1 MADRRP
7 TTPTRPTSPTPL
19 TRRPGGRSQRVWEA
33 VSNAVLELLVKHGQ
47 EAVTMIE
54 VARRA
59 GVNPTSLYRRWGT
72 REALLTEVL
81 AARAESA
88 LAVPDTGTLRG
99 DLTAYLKSAALFLQ
113 TPNGAALL
121 QLGVTA
127 LGRPD
132 LQPFRRDYLLGR
144 LPPVATILERAAAR
158 GEIEPG
164 ADPLALIE
172 HLVGP
177 LFVRLIFTARPID
190 ARAIDGSVTAALAAL
205 SPASRPASPRLSPTR
220 GRAGRAR
227 SRATV
232 AKAR

>member
-1 MADRRP
+1 MAERRLAANARASSP
-7 TTPTRPTSPTPL
+7 ARPQ
-19 TRRPGGRSQRVWEA
+19 RRPGGRSQRIWES
-33 VSNAVLELLVKHGQ
+33 VSNAALELLVTHGH

-88 LAVPDTGTLRG
+88 LTVPDTGTLRG
-99 DLTAYLKSAALFLQ
+99 DLTAYLKEAAVFLQ

-127 LGRPD
+127 LNRPD

-158 GEIEPG
+158 GEIEHG
-164 ADPLALIE
+164 TDPLALIE

-177 LFVRLIFTARPID
+177 LFVRLLFTARPID
-190 ARAIDGSVTAALAAL
+190 ARIIDASVTAALVGVERLAKGATPRRSAKRSGAA
-205 SPASRPASPRLSPTR
+205 RR
-220 GRAGRAR
+220 
-227 SRATV
+227 
-232 AKAR
+232 

>member
-1 MADRRP
+1 MADGRLASKAR
-7 TTPTRPTSPTPL
+7 TPAPARL
-19 TRRPGGRSQRVWEA
+19 KRRPGGRSQRVWES
-33 VSNAVLELLVKHGQ
+33 VSNAALELLVTHGH

-88 LAVPDTGTLRG
+88 LTVPDTGTLRG
-99 DLTAYLKSAALFLQ
+99 DLTAYLKAAAVFLQ

-127 LGRPD
+127 LSRPD

-144 LPPVATILERAAAR
+144 LPPVATILEHAAAR
-158 GEIEPG
+158 GEIETG
-164 ADPLALIE
+164 ADPLVVIE

-177 LFVRLIFTARPID
+177 LFVRLLFTAQPID
-190 ARAIDGSVTAALAAL
+190 KRLIDASVSAALVAVGASATPATARRSAKRGGAA
-205 SPASRPASPRLSPTR
+205 RR
-220 GRAGRAR
+220 
-227 SRATV
+227 
-232 AKAR
+232 

>member
-1 MADRRP
+1 MAERRLAANARASSP
-7 TTPTRPTSPTPL
+7 ARPQ
-19 TRRPGGRSQRVWEA
+19 RRPGGRSQRIWES
-33 VSNAVLELLVKHGQ
+33 VSNAALELLVTHGH

-88 LAVPDTGTLRG
+88 LTVPDTGTLRG
-99 DLTAYLKSAALFLQ
+99 DLTAYLKEAAVFLQ

-127 LGRPD
+127 LNRPD

-158 GEIEPG
+158 GVTSINFG
-164 ADPLALIE
+164 GF
-172 HLVGP
+172 GP
-177 LFVRLIFTARPID
+177 SSAPPAFAPSSRGHCASSDDSGVFKT
-190 ARAIDGSVTAALAAL
+190 SAA
-205 SPASRPASPRLSPTR
+205 
-220 GRAGRAR
+220 
-227 SRATV
+227 
-232 AKAR
+232 